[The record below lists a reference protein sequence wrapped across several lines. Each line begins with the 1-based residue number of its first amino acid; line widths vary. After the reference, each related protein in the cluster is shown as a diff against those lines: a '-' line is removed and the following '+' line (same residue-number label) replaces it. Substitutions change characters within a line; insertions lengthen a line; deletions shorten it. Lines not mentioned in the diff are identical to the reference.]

1 MIDPFV
7 DIEWVRGHLDEVV
20 LADSR
25 WYADGRSGRDA
36 YAAGHIPGAVFVD
49 LDTAL
54 TSHEDPAR
62 GGRHPLAEP
71 ADFAAAMAALGFG
84 DDDTVIAYDDAGGVI
99 AARLVWM
106 LRVTGH
112 EAALLDGGL
121 GAWPGPLAT
130 APDRVRTNDRIAAI
144 SANAPGGD
152 GAFAKCVRR
161 NDRIAEISANA
172 PGGPADAPTGV
183 RSSPRIPG
191 ESANATGGGARFT
204 ARAWPADRLA
214 SIDEVAAVASGGG
227 VVLDARPAERFAG
240 APDDLDPRPGH
251 IPGSRS
257 VPCREN
263 VDADGRLLPLADLR
277 ARFAVDD
284 ATEVISSCGSG
295 VTACHNLLAM
305 EQAGLGR
312 GRLFPGSWSQW
323 SRDPARPVQ
332 TGAD

>member
-1 MIDPFV
+1 MIEPFV
-7 DIEWVRGHLDEVV
+7 DIGWVRAHRDRVV

-54 TSHEDPAR
+54 TGRGDPAL
-62 GGRHPLAEP
+62 GGRHPLPEP
-71 ADFAAAMAALGFG
+71 EDFAAAMAALGIG
-84 DDDTVIAYDDAGGVI
+84 DDDTVVAYDDAGGVI

-106 LRVTGH
+106 LRAIGH

-121 GAWPGPLAT
+121 AAWDEALAGNQAPG
-130 APDRVRTNDRIAAI
+130 VRTYPRIAGI
-144 SANAPGGD
+144 SANAPGSGD
-152 GAFAKCVRR
+152 G
-161 NDRIAEISANA
+161 S
-172 PGGPADAPTGV
+172 
-183 RSSPRIPG
+183 
-191 ESANATGGGARFT
+191 T

-214 SIDEVAAVASGGG
+214 SIDEVAAVAAGGG
-227 VVLDARPAERFAG
+227 TVLDARPADRFAG

-263 VDADGRLLPLADLR
+263 VDADGRLLPAAELR
-277 ARFAVDD
+277 ARFGVED
-284 ATEVISSCGSG
+284 AAEVISSCGSG

-323 SRDPARPVQ
+323 SRDPTRPVQ
-332 TGAD
+332 TGAG